1 MDASE
6 KSPTKIFPGFQNRK
20 IMVDY
25 FSWDRVASAVV
36 QVLPCLW
43 VTVKVVFFA
52 NLTGIILGLLISEV
66 RIKRTPVLYQV
77 VTVFI
82 SFMRGTP
89 LIVQL
94 MLSYYFV
101 PRLLGV
107 FGINAVRWPKLVFAY
122 IAYGLNQAAF
132 VGEMF
137 RSSIEAIPPGQIEAA
152 KSLGFKGLQT
162 YRYVIIPQMVRIV
175 LPAFGNDFVG
185 LFQGTSLVYLLG
197 IMDVMGRAN
206 AVGTFSGHYL
216 EPYLVALVIYVI
228 ISLILNL
235 TFSRIEKH
243 LEKWR

>member
-1 MDASE
+1 
-6 KSPTKIFPGFQNRK
+6 
-20 IMVDY
+20 MVDY
-25 FSWDRVASAVV
+25 FSWQRMGSALI
-36 QVLPCLW
+36 QILPCLW
-43 VTVKVVFFA
+43 VTVKVVFISDFA
-52 NLTGIILGLLISEV
+52 GIILGLLISEV
-66 RIKRTPVLYQV
+66 RMKKTPLLYQL

-101 PRLLGV
+101 PRLLGM

-152 KSLGFKGLQT
+152 RSLGFRQLQT
-162 YRYVIIPQMVRIV
+162 YTHVIIPQMVRIV

-197 IMDVMGRAN
+197 IMDVLGRAK
-206 AVGTFSGHYL
+206 AVGTFSGHYI
-216 EPYLVALVIYVI
+216 EPYLIALVIYVI
-228 ISLILNL
+228 ISLLLNFL
-235 TFSRIEKH
+235 FSKVEKS

>member
-1 MDASE
+1 
-6 KSPTKIFPGFQNRK
+6 
-20 IMVDY
+20 MVDY
-25 FSWDRVASAVV
+25 FSWQRMGSALI
-36 QVLPCLW
+36 QILSCLW
-43 VTVKVVFFA
+43 VTVKVVFISDFA
-52 NLTGIILGLLISEV
+52 GILLGLLISEV
-66 RIKRTPVLYQV
+66 RMKKTPVLYQF

-94 MLSYYFV
+94 MLSYYFI
-101 PRLLGV
+101 PRLLLI
-107 FGINAVRWPKLVFAY
+107 FGINAVRWPKLFFAY

-152 KSLGFKGLQT
+152 RSLGFKSLQT
-162 YRYVIIPQMVRIV
+162 YRHVIIPQMVRIV

-197 IMDVMGRAN
+197 IMDVLGRAK
-206 AVGTFSGHYL
+206 AVGTFSGHYI
-216 EPYLVALVIYVI
+216 EPYLIALVIYVI
-228 ISLILNL
+228 ISLLLNFA
-235 TFSRIEKH
+235 FSRVEKS

>member
-1 MDASE
+1 
-6 KSPTKIFPGFQNRK
+6 
-20 IMVDY
+20 MVDY
-25 FSWDRVASAVV
+25 FSWERMGSAAI
-36 QVLPCLW
+36 QILPCLW
-43 VTVKVVFFA
+43 VTVKVVFIA
-52 NLTGIILGLLISEV
+52 DLAGIILGLFISEV
-66 RIKRTPVLYQV
+66 RMKRAPVLYQIA
-77 VTVFI
+77 TVFI

-94 MLSYYFV
+94 MLSYYFI
-101 PRLLGV
+101 PRLLGI

-122 IAYGLNQAAF
+122 IAYVLNQTAF

-152 KSLGFKGLQT
+152 RSLGFKGLQT
-162 YRYVIIPQMVRIV
+162 YRHVIIPQMIRIV

-197 IMDVMGRAN
+197 IMDVMGRAK

-216 EPYLVALVIYVI
+216 EPYLIALIIYVI
-228 ISLILNL
+228 ISLVLNFG
-235 TFSRIEKH
+235 FSRLEKH

>member
-1 MDASE
+1 
-6 KSPTKIFPGFQNRK
+6 
-20 IMVDY
+20 MVDY
-25 FSWDRVASAVV
+25 FSWTRMGSAFV

-43 VTVKVVFFA
+43 VTIKVVFISDFA
-52 NLTGIILGLLISEV
+52 GIVLGLLISEV
-66 RIKRTPVLYQV
+66 RMKRTPFLYQIA
-77 VTVFI
+77 TVFI

-101 PRLLGV
+101 PRLLGI

-137 RSSIEAIPPGQIEAA
+137 RSSIEAIPVGQIEAA
-152 KSLGFKGLQT
+152 RSLGFKGLQT
-162 YRYVIIPQMVRIV
+162 YRYVILPQMVRIV

-197 IMDVMGRAN
+197 IMDVMGRAK
-206 AVGTFSGHYL
+206 AVGTFSGHYV
-216 EPYLVALVIYVI
+216 EPYLVALTIYVI
-228 ISLILNL
+228 ISLILNFA
-235 TFSRIEKH
+235 FSRIEKQ

>member
-1 MDASE
+1 
-6 KSPTKIFPGFQNRK
+6 
-20 IMVDY
+20 MVDY
-25 FSWDRVASAVV
+25 FSWERMGSAAI
-36 QVLPCLW
+36 QILPCLW
-43 VTVKVVFFA
+43 VTVKLVFIA
-52 NLTGIILGLLISEV
+52 DLAGIILGLFISEV
-66 RIKRTPVLYQV
+66 RMKRAPVLYQIA
-77 VTVFI
+77 TVFI

-94 MLSYYFV
+94 MLSYYFI
-101 PRLLGV
+101 PRLLGI

-122 IAYGLNQAAF
+122 IAYGLNQTAF

-152 KSLGFKGLQT
+152 RSLGFKGLQT
-162 YRYVIIPQMVRIV
+162 YRYVIIPQMIRIV

-197 IMDVMGRAN
+197 IMDVLGRAK

-216 EPYLVALVIYVI
+216 EPYLIALIIYVI
-228 ISLILNL
+228 ISLVLNFG
-235 TFSRIEKH
+235 FSRLEKH

>member
-1 MDASE
+1 
-6 KSPTKIFPGFQNRK
+6 
-20 IMVDY
+20 MVDY
-25 FSWDRVASAVV
+25 FSWERMGSAAI

-43 VTVKVVFFA
+43 VTVKVVFIADFA
-52 NLTGIILGLLISEV
+52 GIIFGLFISEV
-66 RIKRTPVLYQV
+66 RMKRTPLLYQIA
-77 VTVFI
+77 TVFI

-94 MLSYYFV
+94 MLSYYFI
-101 PRLLGV
+101 PRLLGI

-152 KSLGFKGLQT
+152 RSLGFKGLQT

-197 IMDVMGRAN
+197 IMDVMGRAK

-216 EPYLVALVIYVI
+216 EPYLIALIIYVI
-228 ISLILNL
+228 ISLVLNFG
-235 TFSRIEKH
+235 FSRLEKH

>member
-1 MDASE
+1 
-6 KSPTKIFPGFQNRK
+6 
-20 IMVDY
+20 MVDY
-25 FSWDRVASAVV
+25 FSWQRMGSALI
-36 QVLPCLW
+36 QILPCLW
-43 VTVKVVFFA
+43 VTVKVVFISDFA
-52 NLTGIILGLLISEV
+52 GIILGLLISEV
-66 RIKRTPVLYQV
+66 RMKKTPLLYQLI
-77 VTVFI
+77 TVFI

-101 PRLLGV
+101 PRLLGM

-152 KSLGFKGLQT
+152 RSLGFRQLQT
-162 YRYVIIPQMVRIV
+162 YTHVIIPQMVRIV

-197 IMDVMGRAN
+197 IMDVLGRAK
-206 AVGTFSGHYL
+206 AVGTFSGHYI
-216 EPYLVALVIYVI
+216 EPYLIALVIYVI
-228 ISLILNL
+228 ISLLLNFL
-235 TFSRIEKH
+235 FSKIEKS

>member
-1 MDASE
+1 
-6 KSPTKIFPGFQNRK
+6 
-20 IMVDY
+20 MVDY
-25 FSWDRVASAVV
+25 FSWQRMGSALI
-36 QVLPCLW
+36 QILPCLW
-43 VTVKVVFFA
+43 VTVKVVFISDFA
-52 NLTGIILGLLISEV
+52 GIILGFFISEV
-66 RIKRTPVLYQV
+66 RMKKTPLLYQL

-101 PRLLGV
+101 PRLLGM

-152 KSLGFKGLQT
+152 RSLGFRQLQT
-162 YRYVIIPQMVRIV
+162 YTHVIIPQMVRIV

-197 IMDVMGRAN
+197 IMDILGRAK
-206 AVGTFSGHYL
+206 AVGTFSGHYI
-216 EPYLVALVIYVI
+216 EPYLIALVIYVI
-228 ISLILNL
+228 ISMLLNFL
-235 TFSRIEKH
+235 FSKVEKS

>member
-1 MDASE
+1 
-6 KSPTKIFPGFQNRK
+6 
-20 IMVDY
+20 MVDY
-25 FSWDRVASAVV
+25 FSWERMGSAAI

-43 VTVKVVFFA
+43 VTVKVVFIA
-52 NLTGIILGLLISEV
+52 DLAGIILGLFISEV
-66 RIKRTPVLYQV
+66 RMKRAPVLYQIA
-77 VTVFI
+77 TVFI

-94 MLSYYFV
+94 MLSYYFI
-101 PRLLGV
+101 PRLLGI

-122 IAYGLNQAAF
+122 IAYGLNQTAF

-152 KSLGFKGLQT
+152 RSLGFKGLQT
-162 YRYVIIPQMVRIV
+162 YRHVIIPQMIRIV

-197 IMDVMGRAN
+197 IMDVMGRAK

-216 EPYLVALVIYVI
+216 EPYLIALIIYVI
-228 ISLILNL
+228 ISLVLNFG
-235 TFSRIEKH
+235 FSRLEKH

>member
-1 MDASE
+1 
-6 KSPTKIFPGFQNRK
+6 
-20 IMVDY
+20 MVDY
-25 FSWDRVASAVV
+25 FSWQRMGSALI
-36 QVLPCLW
+36 QILPCLW
-43 VTVKVVFFA
+43 VTVKVVFISDFA
-52 NLTGIILGLLISEV
+52 GILLGLLISEI
-66 RIKRTPVLYQV
+66 RMKKTPVLYQF

-101 PRLLGV
+101 PRLLLI

-152 KSLGFKGLQT
+152 RSLGFKGLQT
-162 YRYVIIPQMVRIV
+162 YRHVIIPQMVRIV

-197 IMDVMGRAN
+197 IMDVLGRAK
-206 AVGTFSGHYL
+206 AVGTFSGHYI
-216 EPYLVALVIYVI
+216 EPYLIALVIYVI
-228 ISLILNL
+228 ISLLLNFA
-235 TFSRIEKH
+235 FSRVEKS

>member
-1 MDASE
+1 
-6 KSPTKIFPGFQNRK
+6 
-20 IMVDY
+20 MVDY
-25 FSWDRVASAVV
+25 FSWERMGSAAI
-36 QVLPCLW
+36 QILPCLW
-43 VTVKVVFFA
+43 VTVKVVFIA
-52 NLTGIILGLLISEV
+52 DLAGIILGLFISEV
-66 RIKRTPVLYQV
+66 RMKRAPVLYQIA
-77 VTVFI
+77 TVFI

-94 MLSYYFV
+94 MLSYYFI
-101 PRLLGV
+101 PRLLGI

-122 IAYGLNQAAF
+122 IAYGLNQTAF

-152 KSLGFKGLQT
+152 RSLGFKGLQT
-162 YRYVIIPQMVRIV
+162 YRHVIIPQMIRIV

-197 IMDVMGRAN
+197 IMDVLGRAK

-216 EPYLVALVIYVI
+216 EPYLIALIICVI
-228 ISLILNL
+228 ISLVLNFG
-235 TFSRIEKH
+235 FSRLEKH

>member
-1 MDASE
+1 
-6 KSPTKIFPGFQNRK
+6 
-20 IMVDY
+20 MVDY
-25 FSWDRVASAVV
+25 FSWQRMGSALI
-36 QVLPCLW
+36 QILPCLW
-43 VTVKVVFFA
+43 VTVKVVFISDFA
-52 NLTGIILGLLISEV
+52 GIILGLLISEV
-66 RIKRTPVLYQV
+66 RMKKTPLLYQLI
-77 VTVFI
+77 TVFI

-94 MLSYYFV
+94 MLSYYFI
-101 PRLLGV
+101 PRLLGM

-152 KSLGFKGLQT
+152 RSLGFRQLQT
-162 YRYVIIPQMVRIV
+162 YTHVIIPQMVRIV

-197 IMDVMGRAN
+197 IMDVLGRAK
-206 AVGTFSGHYL
+206 AVGTFSGHYI
-216 EPYLVALVIYVI
+216 EPYLIALVIYVI
-228 ISLILNL
+228 ISLLLNFL
-235 TFSRIEKH
+235 FSKVEKS

>member
-1 MDASE
+1 
-6 KSPTKIFPGFQNRK
+6 
-20 IMVDY
+20 MVDY
-25 FSWDRVASAVV
+25 FSWQRMGSALI
-36 QVLPCLW
+36 QILPCLW
-43 VTVKVVFFA
+43 VTVKVVFISDFA
-52 NLTGIILGLLISEV
+52 GIILGLLISEV
-66 RIKRTPVLYQV
+66 RMKKTPLLYQLI
-77 VTVFI
+77 TVFI

-94 MLSYYFV
+94 MLSYYFI
-101 PRLLGV
+101 PRLLGM

-152 KSLGFKGLQT
+152 RSLGFRHLQT
-162 YRYVIIPQMVRIV
+162 YTHVIIPQMVRIV

-197 IMDVMGRAN
+197 IMDVLGRAK
-206 AVGTFSGHYL
+206 AVGTFSGHYI
-216 EPYLVALVIYVI
+216 EPYLIALVIYVI
-228 ISLILNL
+228 ISLLLNFL
-235 TFSRIEKH
+235 FSKVEKS

>member
-1 MDASE
+1 
-6 KSPTKIFPGFQNRK
+6 
-20 IMVDY
+20 MVDY
-25 FSWDRVASAVV
+25 FSWERMGSAAI
-36 QVLPCLW
+36 QILPCLW
-43 VTVKVVFFA
+43 VTVKVVFIA
-52 NLTGIILGLLISEV
+52 DLVGIILGLFISEV
-66 RIKRTPVLYQV
+66 RMKRAPVLYQIA
-77 VTVFI
+77 TVFI

-94 MLSYYFV
+94 MLSYYFI
-101 PRLLGV
+101 PRLLGI

-122 IAYGLNQAAF
+122 IAYGLNQTAF

-152 KSLGFKGLQT
+152 RSLGFKGLQT
-162 YRYVIIPQMVRIV
+162 YRHVIIPQMIRIV

-197 IMDVMGRAN
+197 IMDVMGRAK

-216 EPYLVALVIYVI
+216 EPYLIALIIYVI
-228 ISLILNL
+228 ISLVLNFG
-235 TFSRIEKH
+235 FSRLEKH

>member
-1 MDASE
+1 
-6 KSPTKIFPGFQNRK
+6 
-20 IMVDY
+20 MVDY
-25 FSWDRVASAVV
+25 FSWERMGSAAI
-36 QVLPCLW
+36 QILPCLW
-43 VTVKVVFFA
+43 VTVKVVFIA
-52 NLTGIILGLLISEV
+52 DLAGIILGLFISEV
-66 RIKRTPVLYQV
+66 RMKRAPVLYQIA
-77 VTVFI
+77 TVFI

-94 MLSYYFV
+94 MLSYYFI
-101 PRLLGV
+101 PRLLGI

-122 IAYGLNQAAF
+122 IAYGLNQTAF

-152 KSLGFKGLQT
+152 RSLGFKGLQT
-162 YRYVIIPQMVRIV
+162 YRHVIIPQMIRIV

-197 IMDVMGRAN
+197 IMDVMGRAK

-216 EPYLVALVIYVI
+216 EPYLIALIIYVI
-228 ISLILNL
+228 ISLILNFG
-235 TFSRIEKH
+235 FSRLEKH

>member
-1 MDASE
+1 
-6 KSPTKIFPGFQNRK
+6 
-20 IMVDY
+20 MVDY
-25 FSWDRVASAVV
+25 FSWERMGSAAI
-36 QVLPCLW
+36 QILPCLW
-43 VTVKVVFFA
+43 VTVKVVFIA
-52 NLTGIILGLLISEV
+52 DLAGIILGLFISEV
-66 RIKRTPVLYQV
+66 RMKRAPVLYQIA
-77 VTVFI
+77 TVFI

-94 MLSYYFV
+94 MLSYYFI
-101 PRLLGV
+101 PRLLGI

-122 IAYGLNQAAF
+122 IAYGLNQTAF

-152 KSLGFKGLQT
+152 ISLGFKGLQT
-162 YRYVIIPQMVRIV
+162 YRHVIIPQMIRIV

-197 IMDVMGRAN
+197 IMDVMGRAK

-216 EPYLVALVIYVI
+216 EPYLIALIIYVI
-228 ISLILNL
+228 ISLVLNFG
-235 TFSRIEKH
+235 FSRLEKH

>member
-1 MDASE
+1 
-6 KSPTKIFPGFQNRK
+6 
-20 IMVDY
+20 MVDY
-25 FSWDRVASAVV
+25 FDWGRVVSAAV
-36 QVLPCLW
+36 QILPCLW
-43 VTVKVVFFA
+43 VTAKVVLISDLA
-52 NLTGIILGLLISEV
+52 GIILGLLVSQV
-66 RIKRTPVLYQV
+66 RINRTPVLYQL

-94 MLSYYFV
+94 ILSYYFV
-101 PRLLGV
+101 PRLFEV

-137 RSSIEAIPPGQIEAA
+137 RSSIEAIPVGQIEAA
-152 KSLGFKGLQT
+152 KSLGFKNFQT
-162 YRYVIIPQMVRIV
+162 YRHVIIPQMTRIV

-197 IMDVMGRAN
+197 IMDVMGRAK
-206 AVGTFSGHYL
+206 AVGTYSGHYL
-216 EPYLVALVIYVI
+216 EPYLVALTIYVI
-228 ISLILNL
+228 ISLVLNL
-235 TFSRIEKH
+235 GFSRIEKN

>member
-1 MDASE
+1 
-6 KSPTKIFPGFQNRK
+6 
-20 IMVDY
+20 MVDY
-25 FSWDRVASAVV
+25 FSWERMGSAAK
-36 QVLPCLW
+36 QILPCLW
-43 VTVKVVFFA
+43 VTVKVVFIA
-52 NLTGIILGLLISEV
+52 DLAGIILGLFISEV
-66 RIKRTPVLYQV
+66 RMKRAPVLYQIA
-77 VTVFI
+77 TVFI
-82 SFMRGTP
+82 SFLRGTP

-94 MLSYYFV
+94 MHSYYFI

-122 IAYGLNQAAF
+122 IAYGLNQTAF

-152 KSLGFKGLQT
+152 RSLGFKGLQT
-162 YRYVIIPQMVRIV
+162 YRHVIIPQMIRIV

-197 IMDVMGRAN
+197 IMDVLGRAK

-216 EPYLVALVIYVI
+216 EPYLIALIIYVI
-228 ISLILNL
+228 ISLVLNFG
-235 TFSRIEKH
+235 FSRLEKH

>member
-1 MDASE
+1 
-6 KSPTKIFPGFQNRK
+6 
-20 IMVDY
+20 MVDY
-25 FSWDRVASAVV
+25 FSWERMGSAAI
-36 QVLPCLW
+36 QILPCLW
-43 VTVKVVFFA
+43 VTVKVVFIADFV
-52 NLTGIILGLLISEV
+52 GIILGLFISEV
-66 RIKRTPVLYQV
+66 GMKRSPVLYQIA
-77 VTVFI
+77 TVFI

-94 MLSYYFV
+94 MLSYYFI
-101 PRLLGV
+101 PRLLGI

-122 IAYGLNQAAF
+122 IAYGLNQTAF

-152 KSLGFKGLQT
+152 RSLGFKGLQT
-162 YRYVIIPQMVRIV
+162 YRHVIIPQMIRIV

-197 IMDVMGRAN
+197 IMDVMGRAK

-216 EPYLVALVIYVI
+216 EPYLIALIIYVI
-228 ISLILNL
+228 ISLVLNFG
-235 TFSRIEKH
+235 FSRLEKH

>member
-1 MDASE
+1 
-6 KSPTKIFPGFQNRK
+6 
-20 IMVDY
+20 MVDY
-25 FSWDRVASAVV
+25 FSWQRMGSALI
-36 QVLPCLW
+36 QILPCLW
-43 VTVKVVFFA
+43 VTVKVVFISDFA
-52 NLTGIILGLLISEV
+52 GIILGLLISEV
-66 RIKRTPVLYQV
+66 RMKKTPILYQL

-101 PRLLGV
+101 PRLLGM

-152 KSLGFKGLQT
+152 RSLGFRQLQT
-162 YRYVIIPQMVRIV
+162 YTHVIIPQMVRIV

-197 IMDVMGRAN
+197 IMDVLGRAK
-206 AVGTFSGHYL
+206 AVGTFSGHYI
-216 EPYLVALVIYVI
+216 EPYLIALVIYVI
-228 ISLILNL
+228 ISLLLNFL
-235 TFSRIEKH
+235 FSKVEKS

>member
-1 MDASE
+1 
-6 KSPTKIFPGFQNRK
+6 
-20 IMVDY
+20 MVDY
-25 FSWDRVASAVV
+25 FSWERMGSAAI
-36 QVLPCLW
+36 QILPCLW
-43 VTVKVVFFA
+43 VTVKVVFIADFV
-52 NLTGIILGLLISEV
+52 GIILGLFISEV
-66 RIKRTPVLYQV
+66 RMKRSPVLYQIA
-77 VTVFI
+77 TVFI

-94 MLSYYFV
+94 MLSYYFI
-101 PRLLGV
+101 PRLLGI

-122 IAYGLNQAAF
+122 IAYGLNQTAF

-152 KSLGFKGLQT
+152 RSLGFKGLQT
-162 YRYVIIPQMVRIV
+162 YRHVIIPQMIRIV

-197 IMDVMGRAN
+197 IMDVMGRAK

-216 EPYLVALVIYVI
+216 EPYLIALIIYVI
-228 ISLILNL
+228 ISLVLNFG
-235 TFSRIEKH
+235 FSRLEKH

>member
-1 MDASE
+1 
-6 KSPTKIFPGFQNRK
+6 
-20 IMVDY
+20 MVDY
-25 FSWDRVASAVV
+25 FSWERMGSAAI
-36 QVLPCLW
+36 QILPCLW
-43 VTVKVVFFA
+43 VTVKVVFIA
-52 NLTGIILGLLISEV
+52 DLAGIILGLFISEV
-66 RIKRTPVLYQV
+66 RMKRAPVLYQIA
-77 VTVFI
+77 TVFI

-94 MLSYYFV
+94 MLSYYFI
-101 PRLLGV
+101 PRLLGI

-122 IAYGLNQAAF
+122 IAYGLNQTAF

-152 KSLGFKGLQT
+152 RSLGFKGLQT
-162 YRYVIIPQMVRIV
+162 YRHVIIPQMIRIV

-197 IMDVMGRAN
+197 IMDVLGRAK

-216 EPYLVALVIYVI
+216 EPYLIALIIYVI
-228 ISLILNL
+228 ISLVLNFG
-235 TFSRIEKH
+235 FSRLEKH

>member
-1 MDASE
+1 
-6 KSPTKIFPGFQNRK
+6 
-20 IMVDY
+20 MVDY
-25 FSWDRVASAVV
+25 FSWERMGSAAI
-36 QVLPCLW
+36 QILPCLW
-43 VTVKVVFFA
+43 VTVKVVFIA
-52 NLTGIILGLLISEV
+52 DLAGIILGLFISEV
-66 RIKRTPVLYQV
+66 RMKRAPVLYQIA
-77 VTVFI
+77 TVFI

-94 MLSYYFV
+94 MLSYYFI
-101 PRLLGV
+101 PRLLGI

-122 IAYGLNQAAF
+122 IAYGLNQTAF

-152 KSLGFKGLQT
+152 RSLGFKGLQT
-162 YRYVIIPQMVRIV
+162 YRHVIIPQMIRIV

-197 IMDVMGRAN
+197 IMDVMGRAK

-216 EPYLVALVIYVI
+216 EPYLIALIIYVI
-228 ISLILNL
+228 ISLVLNFG
-235 TFSRIEKH
+235 FSRLEKH